1 MEPKRGATWQI
12 LVPHRSRTD
21 LLINVAECCRA
32 LPTDDA
38 RVTRQLLLD
47 ELANGTAVSAG
58 ELLDTLEKASA
69 PARRA
74 LRLGARAR
82 AGLEHR
88 PGVSSW
94 R

>member
-1 MEPKRGATWQI
+1 MEPERGATWQI
-12 LVPHRSRTD
+12 LIPHRSRSD
-21 LLINVAECCRA
+21 SLVDVAEACRA

-38 RVTRQLLLD
+38 RVTRQIVLD
-47 ELANGTAVSAG
+47 ELANGTATTAG

-74 LRLGARAR
+74 LRLGARTR
-82 AGLEHR
+82 AGLDRRE
-88 PGVSSW
+88 VSRW